1 MPVETSKSYPSSNI
15 CRKTSFTSLFAKLL
29 QELILLLKNST
40 VSAKNLWLFYKGS
53 DYRYSAYKYIDRLWN
68 LSYKVIMGETQYES
82 RRITYTKTSCNTKS
96 VIPYTFQFIVVYP
109 GNKKG
114 YS

>member
-29 QELILLLKNST
+29 QELILLL
-40 VSAKNLWLFYKGS
+40 KNLWLFYKGS

-109 GNKKG
+109 GNIKG